1 MDFGGKDYSS
11 LQMSAR
17 SRQKVRPHSS
27 KQVVLLTG
35 LCQLWGVGEDQEFNA
50 ILGFVPSLRPV
61 WAIRKPVLIKQNETS
76 FF

>member
-27 KQVVLLTG
+27 KQVVLTG
-35 LCQLWGVGEDQEFNA
+35 LCQLGVGRGVMEAGGSGVQGYPWLCTKSEA
-50 ILGFVPSLRPV
+50 SLGYKKACLD
-61 WAIRKPVLIKQNETS
+61 KTK
-76 FF
+76 